1 MKKKWWLITAAI
13 VVACVGL
20 LVAIPSLLP
29 PHPGVT
35 KENFDRIKEGMT
47 RAEVEASLGKPMLIS
62 TLTDGKYFV
71 AYMLRIKPAQADA
84 EPESRFITLRYDRNG
99 VVQDLDD
106 KESNSFIS
114 VSAGSGAATETQ
126 GDAKASKAEEP
137 KVKRKPF
144 VWPENTTPNR

>member
-1 MKKKWWLITAAI
+1 MLRLSLIVLALVLGGCATAKQPVEANRLAAI
-13 VVACVGL
+13 
-20 LVAIPSLLP
+20 
-29 PHPGVT
+29 
-35 KENFDRIKEGMT
+35 ENGKTT

-114 VSAGSGAATETQ
+114 VSAGSGAAAESQSGT
-126 GDAKASKAEEP
+126 KASKAEEP